1 MNAGSYILTTKSMF
15 VVAYEIRRQWFILR
29 KSVGPWGKVH
39 GFYIEKWKSCPWCRI
54 PSSEVK
60 GTDGKEDGT
69 CRCKRTDMTIP
80 KFPECHLKRAF
91 LFSAHQSF
99 KDMCLQGQCYSTL
112 SYEKAVIQRILMIN
126 NVSSVKSLILTIY
139 MLKLDF

>member
-1 MNAGSYILTTKSMF
+1 MKYEDNDLFSGSQLDHEVRYMGS
-15 VVAYEIRRQWFILR
+15 ILR
-29 KSVGPWGKVH
+29 SENPAHGVGFH
-39 GFYIEKWKSCPWCRI
+39 HQKWKEQMGRRMGLAGAREQIWQSQSFLSVTW
-54 PSSEVK
+54 
-60 GTDGKEDGT
+60 
-69 CRCKRTDMTIP
+69 KRD
-80 KFPECHLKRAF
+80 F

-112 SYEKAVIQRILMIN
+112 SYEKAVIQRIFMIN